1 MPLCQVFTNVP
12 AAASSVQQALLADCS
27 RLLASHFGK
36 PERWVMTCLVPGV
49 AMTFAGTSAPTAF
62 VAVKNIGK
70 MKPAETSALSEG
82 LSARLEKALG
92 VPRDRVYIDF
102 ADAVDYL
109 WGWNGGT
116 FG

>member
-1 MPLCQVFTNVP
+1 
-12 AAASSVQQALLADCS
+12 
-27 RLLASHFGK
+27 
-36 PERWVMTCLVPGV
+36 MTCLVPGV

-70 MKPAETSALSEG
+70 MKPAETNALSEG
-82 LSARLEKALG
+82 LCAAPREGPRRAARPA
-92 VPRDRVYIDF
+92 VYVEFD
-102 ADAVDYL
+102 DAVDYL